1 MLNEEFVE
9 EMYLLAHRSEVID
22 EFRSAVMEESLKNQK
37 TSRYDIVEK
46 VFYGFVKEGKI
57 EFINSDVI

>member
-22 EFRSAVMEESLKNQK
+22 EFRSAVTEESLKNPK

-57 EFINSDVI
+57 EFITSDVI